1 MARFSVKTPE
11 QQAFSVAKDFTRN
24 NILDSIRTVDNYRGA
39 LESVAKNMQQY
50 GLGEL
55 LRGLT
60 PETANSYLNIRA
72 EEVRQSQL
80 NMERQAIQ
88 CMMHNVTKVLEK
100 NDKLDASIKS
110 KRETIEASRSY
121 TPEQVHAIASAQT
134 ERNALA
140 TEIAYAAGLRAHE
153 LLTLQRIEER
163 APSDR
168 SALESKFNG
177 RDGVSYTVQG
187 KGGLVRE
194 VVLPHSLSER
204 LESKRLDTANTVSD
218 RGINYR
224 SQYDIAG
231 GQRWSNSFSAASNRA
246 LGWSSGAHGV
256 RHSYAQE
263 RMSELQNQRL
273 NYTTRLETVSQEM
286 GHFRPDIT
294 EVYLR

>member
-11 QQAFSVAKDFTRN
+11 QQAFSVTKDFTRN

-39 LESVAKNMQQY
+39 LKSVAKNMQQY
-50 GLGEL
+50 GLGDL

-88 CMMHNVTKVLEK
+88 CMMHNITKTLDK
-100 NDKLDASIKS
+100 NNKLDSSIKS
-110 KRETIEASRSY
+110 ERETIEASRSY

-168 SALESKFNG
+168 PALESKFNG
-177 RDGVSYTVQG
+177 RDGVRYTVQG

-218 RGINYR
+218 RDINYR

>member
-1 MARFSVKTPE
+1 
-11 QQAFSVAKDFTRN
+11 
-24 NILDSIRTVDNYRGA
+24 
-39 LESVAKNMQQY
+39 MQQY
-50 GLGEL
+50 GLGDL

-60 PETANSYLNIRA
+60 PETANSYLKIRS

-100 NDKLDASIKS
+100 NDKLDTLIKS

-121 TPEQVHAIASAQT
+121 TPDQVHAIASAQT

-163 APSDR
+163 VPSDR
-168 SALESKFNG
+168 PALESKFNG

-194 VVLPHSLSER
+194 VVLLHSLSER
-204 LESKRLDTANTVSD
+204 LESRRLDTANTVSD

-231 GQRWSNSFSAASNRA
+231 GQRWSNSFSAASNRV

>member
-1 MARFSVKTPE
+1 MARFSFKSPE
-11 QQAFSVAKDFTRN
+11 QQALSVAKDFTRSN
-24 NILDSIRTVDNYRGA
+24 ALDSIRTIDNYRGA

-50 GLGEL
+50 GIGDS
-55 LRGLT
+55 LRGMT
-60 PETANSYLNIRA
+60 PETANSYLEIRA

-88 CMMHNVTKVLEK
+88 CMMHNVSKVLEK

-110 KRETIEASRSY
+110 KLETIEASRSY

-140 TEIAYAAGLRAHE
+140 TEIAHAAGLRAHE
-153 LLTLQRIEER
+153 LLTLQRREER
-163 APSDR
+163 TPSDR
-168 SALESKFNG
+168 PALESKFNG
-177 RDGVSYTVQG
+177 RNGVRYTVQG

-194 VVLPHSLSER
+194 VVLPHSLSAR
-204 LESKRLDTANTVSD
+204 LEDKRLDTANIVND

>member
-11 QQAFSVAKDFTRN
+11 QQAFSVTKDFTRN

-50 GLGEL
+50 GLGNL

-72 EEVRQSQL
+72 KEVRQSQL

-100 NDKLDASIKS
+100 NDKLDASIVS
-110 KRETIEASRSY
+110 KRKTIEASRSY

-134 ERNALA
+134 EGNALA

-163 APSDR
+163 APSNR
-168 SALESKFNG
+168 PALESKFNG

-187 KGGLVRE
+187 KGGLVRK

-204 LESKRLDTANTVSD
+204 LESKRLDTANTVRD
-218 RGINYR
+218 RDINYR

-294 EVYLR
+294 EIYLR

>member
-1 MARFSVKTPE
+1 MARFSVKSPE
-11 QQAFSVAKDFTRN
+11 QQALSVAKDFTRSN
-24 NILDSIRTVDNYRGA
+24 ALDSIRTIDNYRGA

-50 GLGEL
+50 GIGDS
-55 LRGLT
+55 LRGMT
-60 PETANSYLNIRA
+60 PETANSYLEIRA

-88 CMMHNVTKVLEK
+88 CMMHNVSKVLEK

-110 KRETIEASRSY
+110 KLETIEASRSY

-140 TEIAYAAGLRAHE
+140 TEIAHAAGLRAHE
-153 LLTLQRIEER
+153 LLTLQRREER
-163 APSDR
+163 TPSDR
-168 SALESKFNG
+168 PALESKFNG
-177 RDGVSYTVQG
+177 RNGVRYTVQG

-194 VVLPHSLSER
+194 VVLPHSLSAR
-204 LESKRLDTANTVSD
+204 LEDKRLDTANIVND

>member
-11 QQAFSVAKDFTRN
+11 QQAFSVTKDFTRN

-50 GLGEL
+50 GLGDS
-55 LRGLT
+55 LRGMT
-60 PETANSYLNIRA
+60 PETANSYLKIRA

-88 CMMHNVTKVLEK
+88 CMMHNITKTLDK
-100 NDKLDASIKS
+100 NNKLDSSIKS
-110 KRETIEASRSY
+110 ERETIEASRSY

-168 SALESKFNG
+168 PALESKFNG
-177 RDGVSYTVQG
+177 RDGVRYTVQG

-194 VVLPHSLSER
+194 VVLPHSLSAR
-204 LESKRLDTANTVSD
+204 LEDKRLGTANIVND

>member
-11 QQAFSVAKDFTRN
+11 QQAFSVTKDFTRN

-39 LESVAKNMQQY
+39 LKSVAKNMQQY
-50 GLGEL
+50 GLGDL

-88 CMMHNVTKVLEK
+88 CMMHNITKTLDK
-100 NDKLDASIKS
+100 NNKLDSSIKS

-140 TEIAYAAGLRAHE
+140 TEIAHAAGLRAHE

-168 SALESKFNG
+168 PALESKFNG

-187 KGGLVRE
+187 KGGLVRK
-194 VVLPHSLSER
+194 VVLPHSLSAR
-204 LESKRLDTANTVSD
+204 LEDKRLDTANTVRD
-218 RGINYR
+218 RDINYR

>member
-1 MARFSVKTPE
+1 MARFSFKSPE
-11 QQAFSVAKDFTRN
+11 QQALSVAKDFTRSN
-24 NILDSIRTVDNYRGA
+24 ALDSIRTIDNYRGA

-50 GLGEL
+50 GIGDS
-55 LRGLT
+55 LRGMT
-60 PETANSYLNIRA
+60 PETANSYLEIRA

-88 CMMHNVTKVLEK
+88 CMMHNVSKVLEK

-110 KRETIEASRSY
+110 KLETIEASRSY

-140 TEIAYAAGLRAHE
+140 TEIAHAAGLRAHE
-153 LLTLQRIEER
+153 LLTLQRREER
-163 APSDR
+163 TPSDR
-168 SALESKFNG
+168 PALESKFNG
-177 RDGVSYTVQG
+177 RNGVRYTVQG
-187 KGGLVRE
+187 KGGLIRE
-194 VVLPHSLSER
+194 VVLPHSLSAR
-204 LESKRLDTANTVSD
+204 LEDKRLDTANIVND

-231 GQRWSNSFSAASNRA
+231 GQRWSNSFSAASNRT

-286 GHFRPDIT
+286 GHFRPEIT

>member
-11 QQAFSVAKDFTRN
+11 QQAFSVTKDFTRN

-50 GLGEL
+50 GLGDS
-55 LRGLT
+55 LRGMT

-72 EEVRQSQL
+72 EKVRQSQL

-88 CMMHNVTKVLEK
+88 CMMHNITKTLDK
-100 NDKLDASIKS
+100 NNKLDSSIKS
-110 KRETIEASRSY
+110 ERETIEASRSY

-168 SALESKFNG
+168 PALESKFNG
-177 RDGVSYTVQG
+177 RDGVRYTVQG

-218 RGINYR
+218 RDINYR

>member
-1 MARFSVKTPE
+1 MARFSFKSPE
-11 QQAFSVAKDFTRN
+11 QQALSVAKDFTRSN
-24 NILDSIRTVDNYRGA
+24 ALDSIRTIDNYRGA

-50 GLGEL
+50 GIGDS
-55 LRGLT
+55 LRGMT
-60 PETANSYLNIRA
+60 PETANSYLEIRA

-88 CMMHNVTKVLEK
+88 CMMHNVSKVLEK

-110 KRETIEASRSY
+110 KLETIEASRSY

-140 TEIAYAAGLRAHE
+140 TEIAHAAGLRAHE
-153 LLTLQRIEER
+153 LLTLQRREER
-163 APSDR
+163 TPSDR
-168 SALESKFNG
+168 PALESKFNG
-177 RDGVSYTVQG
+177 RNGVRYTVQG

-194 VVLPHSLSER
+194 VVLPHSLSAR
-204 LESKRLDTANTVSD
+204 LEDKRLDTANIVND

-273 NYTTRLETVSQEM
+273 NYTTRLEIVSQEM

>member
-11 QQAFSVAKDFTRN
+11 QQAFSVTKDFTRN

-39 LESVAKNMQQY
+39 LKSVAKNMQQY
-50 GLGEL
+50 GLGDL

-88 CMMHNVTKVLEK
+88 CMMHNITKTLDK
-100 NDKLDASIKS
+100 NNKLDSSIKS

-121 TPEQVHAIASAQT
+121 TPEQVHAIASAQN

-163 APSDR
+163 APSNR

-187 KGGLVRE
+187 KGGLVRK

-218 RGINYR
+218 RDINYR

>member
-24 NILDSIRTVDNYRGA
+24 NILDSIRTIDNYRGA
-39 LESVAKNMQQY
+39 LESVAKNIQQY
-50 GLGEL
+50 GLGDS
-55 LRGLT
+55 LRGMT
-60 PETANSYLNIRA
+60 PETANSYLKIRA

-88 CMMHNVTKVLEK
+88 CMMQNVTKVLEK
-100 NDKLDASIKS
+100 NDKLDTSIS

-140 TEIAYAAGLRAHE
+140 TEIAHAAGLRAHE

-168 SALESKFNG
+168 PALESKFNG

-194 VVLPHSLSER
+194 VVLPHSLSAR
-204 LESKRLDTANTVSD
+204 LEDKRLDTANTVND